1 MDVQSKTLT
10 LENATI
16 EQTSQTP
23 GAVVLRID
31 NGELKIVLKG
41 VNKIVSTDQRPIYGM
56 NADITIQGTDTLTV
70 ESSYVGIQFDV
81 SNLTIDGCTVNVNV
95 NCGEYS
101 VGIVVNRG
109 WNGNTEYGGA
119 LSIRNHATV
128 IVTAPLFALHGM
140 YGVSIHDSNI
150 TATAN
155 GREANA
161 IYSQL
166 GKVEITNSDLTAI
179 TISEESYPA
188 VYATAGFDLAASNV
202 TISSNGALSLYSPNR
217 TAFRGRLDLFS
228 AVFMETF
235 PKKYPCPITLAIF

>member
-1 MDVQSKTLT
+1 MECGEGTAVLDVQSKTFT

-31 NGELKIVLKG
+31 NGELKILLKG
-41 VNKIVSTDQRPIYGM
+41 ANKIVSTDQRPIYGM
-56 NADITIQGTDTLTV
+56 NADITIQGTDSTDTLTV
-70 ESSYVGIQFDV
+70 ESSYEGIQFDV

-95 NCGEYS
+95 NGGKYS

-166 GKVEITNSDLTAI
+166 GKVEITKSDLTAI
-179 TISEESYPA
+179 TISEVSYPA
-188 VYATAGFDLAASNV
+188 VYAKAGFDLAASNV
-202 TISSNGALSLYSPNR
+202 TISSNGALPLYS
-217 TAFRGRLDLFS
+217 L
-228 AVFMETF
+228 
-235 PKKYPCPITLAIF
+235 